1 MVDTPII
8 VYGGT
13 DLTIHLGVGIMV
25 MAMAIF
31 GVMAVIMDGDGTI
44 LGDGTDGDGVATM
57 VTATQ
62 DTDLVGE
69 VIIILGLAHQATT
82 DGVIMDIIT
91 TTGIAIEVMPII
103 GVDEVIITPTTLRV
117 SIQEMLCAEDQM

>member
-1 MVDTPII
+1 MKVQASASITL
-8 VYGGT
+8 G
-13 DLTIHLGVGIMV
+13 LIHGD
-25 MAMAIF
+25 MAIF

-44 LGDGTDGDGVATM
+44 LGDGTDGDGAATM

-69 VIIILGLAHQATT
+69 VIIIHGLAHQATT